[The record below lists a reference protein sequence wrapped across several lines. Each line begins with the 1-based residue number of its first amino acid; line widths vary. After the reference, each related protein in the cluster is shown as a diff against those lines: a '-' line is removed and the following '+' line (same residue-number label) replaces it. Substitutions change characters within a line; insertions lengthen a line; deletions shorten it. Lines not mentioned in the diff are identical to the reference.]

1 MEDIQC
7 TIMEKIFNTPNSNYQ
22 KIFFEN
28 IETIISIGIHD
39 FEKVKK
45 QKVLISIELTV
56 NISPADDSISTT
68 LDYDQILEFVLKIAN
83 NKHFNL
89 QETLCNEIANFC
101 LSKPQV
107 VAVKVITKKVDV
119 YQNCDAVGFEIF
131 ISKDE
136 KKIK

>member
-1 MEDIQC
+1 MI
-7 TIMEKIFNTPNSNYQ
+7 
-22 KIFFEN
+22 
-28 IETIISIGIHD
+28 

-89 QETLCNEIANFC
+89 QENLCNEIANFC
-101 LSKPQV
+101 LSKSQV
-107 VAVKVITKKVDV
+107 LAVKVITKKVDV

>member
-1 MEDIQC
+1 MVDIQC
-7 TIMEKIFNTPNSNYQ
+7 TIMEKIFNTHNSNYQ

-28 IETIISIGIHD
+28 IEVIISIGIHD

-45 QKVLISIELTV
+45 QRVLISIELTV

-68 LDYDQILEFVLKIAN
+68 LDYDQILEFVLEIAN

-101 LSKPQV
+101 LSKSQV
-107 VAVKVITKKVDV
+107 RAVKVITKKVDV

-131 ISKDE
+131 VSKDE

>member
-1 MEDIQC
+1 
-7 TIMEKIFNTPNSNYQ
+7 MEKIFNTHNSNYQ

-28 IETIISIGIHD
+28 IEVIISIGIHD

-89 QETLCNEIANFC
+89 QETLCNEIVNFC
-101 LSKPQV
+101 LSKSQV
-107 VAVKVITKKVDV
+107 RAVKVITKKVDV

-131 ISKDE
+131 VSKDE

>member
-1 MEDIQC
+1 M
-7 TIMEKIFNTPNSNYQ
+7 KIIKFKNKKKYKYKRKVSIKNLIL
-22 KIFFEN
+22 K
-28 IETIISIGIHD
+28 ISIGIHD

-68 LDYDQILEFVLKIAN
+68 LDYDQILEFVLETAN
-83 NKHFNL
+83 KKHFNL

-101 LSKPQV
+101 LSKSQV
-107 VAVKVITKKVDV
+107 RAVKVITKKVDV